1 METTLDSALAEN
13 KSQASP
19 HPVKKIGQVV
29 DKYLNEIKE
38 FENDRVALAKE
49 SATKAWKVATAFG
62 ALAFLAVGAVVVMMP
77 LKHIEPYLL
86 KVDSATGHTEVV
98 RPLRDAKGISYGEVL
113 DKYWLN
119 QFVIA
124 RNGYEWETIQNNFN
138 TVKLMSGRQVFGAYS
153 YYIKG
158 DNSPTK
164 MFEDKKVIVAT
175 VQGVTFLPTKPN
187 EEALAQVRFTRTI
200 ETNEGAP
207 ALGYAPT
214 QWTATVTFDYRA
226 SINTEDERLLNPLGF
241 QVTSY
246 REDRILN

>member
-19 HPVKKIGQVV
+19 HPTKKAGQVV
-29 DKYLNEIKE
+29 DQYLNEIKE
-38 FENDRVALAKE
+38 FETDRVALAKQ
-49 SATKAWKVATAFG
+49 SANKAWKVATAFG

-77 LKHIEPYLL
+77 LKTIEPYLL
-86 KVDSATGHTEVV
+86 KVDMTTGHTEVV
-98 RPLRDAKGISYGEVL
+98 RPLNDAKGVSYGEVL

-124 RNGYEWETIQNNFN
+124 RNGYEWETIQNSFN

-153 YYIKG
+153 NYIKG
-158 DNSPTK
+158 DKSPTK
-164 MFEDKKVIVAT
+164 TFADKKVIKLT
-175 VQGVTFLPTKPN
+175 VQGVTFLPTTSKD
-187 EEALAQVRFTRTI
+187 EALAQVRFTRVI
-200 ETNEGAP
+200 ENNQGAP

-226 SINTEDERLLNPLGF
+226 SITTEDERLLNPLGF